1 MKKALTAC
9 FILMVCV
16 CFFAVPALAS
26 DGGIFKVSAPG
37 KIYFSEECVQQRKDA
52 EFTVDMK
59 LTKSA
64 DIDILY
70 SHDDWEH
77 TYKHSAYVKGGAW
90 NGVTVDISDVPK
102 GVHKNLK

>member
-16 CFFAVPALAS
+16 CFFAVPALAPTAAFS
-26 DGGIFKVSAPG
+26 RSAHPER
-37 KIYFSEECVQQRKDA
+37 FTSARNVQQQKDA

-70 SHDDWEH
+70 S
-77 TYKHSAYVKGGAW
+77 
-90 NGVTVDISDVPK
+90 P
-102 GVHKNLK
+102 